1 MCLMVLA
8 LLIGSFF
15 SLVVDLAQ
23 PNRAFASGTSWSPP
37 SAIDGA
43 MVSVSCPTAS
53 FCMAVDS
60 NGRVLHFN
68 GTTWAAPLSIDGSN
82 YLSSVSCP
90 TVTFCMAVDR
100 GGNALSFNGTTWAAP
115 LSIDGTHSLYSVS
128 CPTVSL
134 CKAVDGSGNALSF
147 NGSTWAAPL
156 SVDSTNEISSI
167 SCPTTSF
174 CMAVDGSGK
183 ALGFNGSTWATPS
196 LIDSVGYFT
205 SLSCPTASFCMAT
218 DNFGDVLNF
227 NGTTWAAPTVLD
239 VADYLSSVSCTSATL
254 CIVVTFSGK
263 TFTFNGTTWTGP
275 VVIDGGRY
283 LSSISCPTTTFC
295 MAVDNSGYALSFNST
310 TWASAVEIDGSNIAT
325 SVSCPT
331 TTFCMA
337 VDNSGNAIIFNGST
351 WAAPVSVGSVN
362 ALISVSCAS
371 ASFCMAVGLGGKAYS
386 FNGSTWAAPVS
397 TGSGYYLESVSC
409 PTVSFCVAVDGNGNA
424 LRYNGST
431 WAAPVSID
439 GTNEIYSVSC
449 ATTSFC
455 MAIDNA
461 GNAISFDGSTWAA
474 PVSIDA
480 SYNIASVS
488 CVATSFCIDVDSTGK
503 AIRYNGTSWSTP
515 VSIDGT
521 KDILSV
527 SCATTSFCMAIDNAG
542 NAISFD
548 GSTWAAP
555 VSIDASYNS
564 NSVSCPTASFCI
576 DVDRNGSAL
585 TYSPVASVSSL
596 SPSSGPLPGGS
607 LVTILGSNFT
617 GATSVDFGSTPAS
630 SFTVVSDSE
639 ITATSPSVAAS
650 GLVNVTVTGPDGT
663 SLTST
668 FDQFNYIQGGTYS
681 ALSPM
686 RICDTRANQVGVVTN
701 QCNRAGLG
709 GTLLGNSSLSVNVA
723 NYQSDGVPAN
733 ATAVVVNVTAVGP
746 SMSGYLTLYPAGIAK
761 PSTSSLNFS
770 ANEYAVANMVEVP
783 IGVGGAIS
791 IYNFMGSVDVL
802 VDVEGYVAPPSNTTP
817 TEGLF
822 NPITPYRIA
831 DTRSGASDP
840 ATYANETFSAGQSR
854 SFQIS
859 GTGTGSD
866 IVPSSDVSAVVL
878 NVTATNTSSNGFI
891 SVSATA
897 PTSTPTFSDINY
909 STSMSV
915 PNRVIVPLSPTGS
928 ISIYSSQPADII
940 VDVSGWFTLAPT
952 GATGDFYF
960 PITPARIADSRT
972 NSTYQDQ
979 NKHLAGGSPIGLG
992 TPDQVNVVNINGD
1005 QIPTSA
1011 TAVVGNLTVTNAP
1024 YPGFMTAWPANS
1036 SAPNT
1041 SDLNW
1046 SSNETVPNALVVPI
1060 SPGGV
1065 INIAANSSC
1074 DFIVD
1079 ASGYYA
1085 S

>member
-439 GTNEIYSVSC
+439 GTNEIY
-449 ATTSFC
+449 
-455 MAIDNA
+455 
-461 GNAISFDGSTWAA
+461 
-474 PVSIDA
+474 
-480 SYNIASVS
+480 
-488 CVATSFCIDVDSTGK
+488 
-503 AIRYNGTSWSTP
+503 
-515 VSIDGT
+515 
-521 KDILSV
+521 SV